1 MEETAKKPTRLLSP
15 KIDSV
20 FQVLF
25 GEVGSEFITKELLEA
40 ILGEEISDVDLSNNP
55 VLRRFYPEDKMGMLD
70 VLVRFNN
77 NTTCNIE
84 MQMVN
89 TGEII
94 ERMLFYWAKTFTR
107 NVKKGQNYHNLE
119 RTIMIII
126 LNEEIPKLKELG
138 FITKHKITE
147 TETKMILTDLLE
159 IVIIEIPKIYKNKAK
174 KDKRKLLDWLY
185 FLENPESKEVVK
197 IMENNE
203 GVKKA
208 KEKLEEISNDPKM
221 QRIADW
227 KEKYILEMNT
237 TKTDGYNEGLEQG
250 QKLGLEQGQK
260 LGLEQGQKI
269 GEKLGEIN
277 KEKEIAK
284 KLKQKNVALEE
295 IAEITG
301 LSIDEIKRL

>member
-1 MEETAKKPTRLLSP
+1 MEETAKEKTRLLSP

-55 VLRRFYPEDKMGMLD
+55 VLRRFYPEDKMGILD

-94 ERMLFYWAKTFTR
+94 ERMLFYWAKAFTK
-107 NVKKGQNYHNLE
+107 NIKKGENYHNLE
-119 RTIMIII
+119 RTIVILI
-126 LNEEIPKLKELG
+126 LNGEIPKLKDID
-138 FITKHKITE
+138 FITQYKLI
-147 TETKMILTDLLE
+147 ETKERKIILTNLLE
-159 IVIIEIPKIYKNKAK
+159 LDIIEMTKIHRNKGK

-197 IMENNE
+197 IMKNNE

-208 KEKLEEISNDPKM
+208 KEKLEEISNDPIM

-250 QKLGLEQGQK
+250 QKLGLEQG
-260 LGLEQGQKI
+260 LERGQ
-269 GEKLGEIN
+269 KLGEIN
-277 KEKEIAK
+277 EKKEIAK
-284 KLKQKNVALEE
+284 KLKQKNITLEE
-295 IAEITG
+295 ISEITG
-301 LSIDEIKRL
+301 LSIDEIKKL